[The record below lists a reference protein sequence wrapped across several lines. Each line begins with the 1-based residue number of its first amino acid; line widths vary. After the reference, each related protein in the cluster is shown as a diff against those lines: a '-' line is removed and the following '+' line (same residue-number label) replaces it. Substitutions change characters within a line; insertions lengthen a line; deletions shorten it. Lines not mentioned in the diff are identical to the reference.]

1 MKPIPIQG
9 CRRLISPL
17 IIGPHC
23 VSKAHDDR
31 DFDDFVELG
40 GNCFYMHGEG
50 GETQTRKNVASW
62 IKRRGIRDNLVLFFQ
77 ICHGHDEP
85 TSALE
90 ESRFSPKAVS
100 DDIEE
105 NLNHLE
111 IDYLDLVVL
120 GGDNENI
127 PAAEIIDVLEVE
139 RGKGRISAYGPFN
152 WSPARIQEAQDY
164 AATKEL
170 VGFSFVNTTELSLAT
185 PMSGVWEGYTPFDA
199 SMKELIT
206 QKQLSVLAWGSDFN
220 QSFFI
225 PREIDRYSVP
235 EDRRLNRWYTD
246 KNFAIRE
253 KATKLGAKYNLN
265 VRQINV
271 AYLLSQDF
279 PTAVIFYQDHDPGV
293 LEYFAAI
300 NGVISKQELKEL
312 QPKNLTEQT

>member
-1 MKPIPIQG
+1 MKPISIQG
-9 CRRLISPL
+9 CQRLISPL

-23 VSKAHDDR
+23 VSKAHDDK

-62 IKRRGIRDNLVLFFQ
+62 IKRLGNREDLVLFFQ
-77 ICHGHDEP
+77 ICHGHDEV
-85 TSALE
+85 TSVLE
-90 ESRFSPKAVS
+90 ESRFSPKSVS

-105 NLNHLE
+105 NLNLLE

-127 PAAEIIDVLEVE
+127 PAAEIIDVLEDE
-139 RGKGRISAYGPFN
+139 KAQGRISAYGPFN

-164 AATKEL
+164 TENKEF

-185 PMSGVWEGYTPFDA
+185 PTSAVWEGYTPFDA
-199 SMKELIT
+199 SMRGLIT
-206 QKQLSVLAWGSDFN
+206 QKQLPVLAWTSDFN

-225 PREIDRYSVP
+225 PREINRDSVP
-235 EDRRLNRWYTD
+235 KDRRLNRWYTD
-246 KNFAIRE
+246 ENFAIRE
-253 KATKLGAKYNLN
+253 KAAALGAKYNLN

-271 AYLLSQDF
+271 AYLLNQDF
-279 PTAVIFYQDHDPGV
+279 PTAVMCYQDHDPSAQ
-293 LEYFAAI
+293 EYFAAI
-300 NGVISKQELKEL
+300 NSAIRKQELEEL
-312 QPKNLTEQT
+312 RPKNLT

>member
-1 MKPIPIQG
+1 MKPISIQG

-23 VSKAHDDR
+23 VSKAHDDK
-31 DFDDFVELG
+31 DFDDFVELS

-62 IKRRGIRDNLVLFFQ
+62 IRRLGSRDDLVLFFQ
-77 ICHGHDEP
+77 ICHGHDEV
-85 TSALE
+85 TSVLE
-90 ESRFSPKAVS
+90 ESRFPPKSVT

-105 NLNHLE
+105 NLNLLE

-127 PAAEIIDVLEVE
+127 PAAEIINVLEAE
-139 RGKGRISAYGPFN
+139 KAQGRIFAYGPFN

-164 AATKEL
+164 TENKEF

-185 PMSGVWEGYTPFDA
+185 PTSAVWEGYTPFDA
-199 SMKELIT
+199 SMRGLIT
-206 QKQLSVLAWGSDFN
+206 QKQLPVLAWTSDFN

-225 PREIDRYSVP
+225 PREINRDSVP
-235 EDRRLNRWYTD
+235 KDRRLNRWYTD
-246 KNFAIRE
+246 ENFAIRE
-253 KATKLGAKYNLN
+253 KATALGAKYNLN

-271 AYLLSQDF
+271 AYLLNQDF
-279 PTAVIFYQDHDPGV
+279 PTAVMCYQDHDPSAQ
-293 LEYFAAI
+293 EYFAAI
-300 NGVISKQELKEL
+300 NSAIRKQELEEL
-312 QPKNLTEQT
+312 RPKNLT